1 MHAQALIP
9 ILAERFDYPI
19 DTAFRIDRVL
29 AGAGMR
35 AKGKGRDF
43 PDVTRREALT
53 FLVACMVT
61 DKVTKASEEVVVWL
75 DAAGQPNPYPD
86 KNVVEEE
93 WEERIE
99 DTQAYKYYSE
109 LKPLLAPYL
118 QDNGD
123 VALIDYL
130 EVLCTLIENGTVEAD
145 SVSFVVDFSDQ
156 NATVSYEHGTF
167 SELDVIVAFSAGNA
181 LASEQPDPRPKSSGI
196 KRKCSVSGATLTE
209 IIHRT

>member
-9 ILAERFDYPI
+9 ILAERFDVPI
-19 DTAFRIDRVL
+19 DTAFRIDRNL

-43 PDVTRREALT
+43 PDVTRREALI
-53 FLVACMVT
+53 FLVACMIT
-61 DKVTKASEEVVVWL
+61 DKVTKAAEEVVVWL

-86 KNVVEEE
+86 KDVVVDE

-99 DTQAYKYYSE
+99 DTQAYKHYSE

-123 VALIDYL
+123 VVLIDYL
-130 EVLCTLIENGTVEAD
+130 EVLCTLIEKATVKPD
-145 SVSFVVDFSDQ
+145 TVSFIVDFSDQ
-156 NATVSYEHGTF
+156 KAIVSYEHRTF
-167 SELDVIVAFSAGNA
+167 SELDVTVAFPTSNR
-181 LASEQPDPRPKSSGI
+181 LASEQPDPRPKSSVI